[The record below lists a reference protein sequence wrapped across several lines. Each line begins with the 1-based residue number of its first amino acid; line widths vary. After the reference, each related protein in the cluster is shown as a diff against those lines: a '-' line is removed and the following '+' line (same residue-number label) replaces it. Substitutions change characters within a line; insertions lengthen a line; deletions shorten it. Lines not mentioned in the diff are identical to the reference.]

1 MLKSIYVSGMASID
15 LSAAYDMVS
24 RESLFKKL
32 YNLGKYLVK
41 ICVNY
46 NIIYYLNCL
55 YNRDKI
61 YDI

>member
-1 MLKSIYVSGMASID
+1 MLKTIYVSGMASID

-41 ICVNY
+41 ICVN
-46 NIIYYLNCL
+46 
-55 YNRDKI
+55 
-61 YDI
+61 